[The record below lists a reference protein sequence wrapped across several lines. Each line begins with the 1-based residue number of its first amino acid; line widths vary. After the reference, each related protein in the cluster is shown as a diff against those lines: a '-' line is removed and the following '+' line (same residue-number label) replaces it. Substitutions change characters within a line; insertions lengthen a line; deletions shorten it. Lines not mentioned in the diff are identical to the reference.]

1 MDGFPGARRMIVN
14 VIVDCS
20 CNYDTLSS
28 HDEHVRG
35 DIAILAQVVQV
46 WLQAKFL
53 PTHPPRYPMG

>member
-1 MDGFPGARRMIVN
+1 MDGIPGVRRMIVN

-35 DIAILAQVVQV
+35 DIAILAQGVQV
-46 WLQAKFL
+46 WL
-53 PTHPPRYPMG
+53 